1 MIIEQIKEAIRIED
15 LIAQTHTVTG
25 RPPTLTTTAH
35 DSLKIFTKTNTWYW
49 YSIGK
54 GGDALDW
61 YMHQHG
67 CDLTTA
73 IDELVRMAGIERRP
87 PTAAEVA
94 ARAEQDAVQD
104 IYRIAAAYFHAQMDS
119 PAGQAARAYCSQ
131 RGWTPETI
139 ARETLGYSGD
149 NKRLSPEDDIT
160 SLYKQLLAAGHIN
173 HPLAKA
179 VLSIP
184 PGSIV
189 YVHRKRGRITYLSAR
204 GIEQKRHYNLPAELA
219 GQKQPYLAEP
229 VTAVTD
235 DVILVEGQA
244 DAISLAQVGLRA
256 VALCGLSTGD
266 LDLSGISHVA
276 FDTDKAGQTKALD
289 IALSIDPALR
299 IVQWNAGKDANDCLR
314 AGYGIDQFAN
324 DLDAARPA
332 IFHLAAEARN
342 AKGDDRTALIRR
354 FFELFA
360 DLDDIQAT
368 DWKPDL
374 AAQLCGGIAQ
384 FNRLHKAHN
393 KQTEQD
399 GEHESPE
406 RYMYSAGGV
415 KGGRIWE
422 QIITGNG
429 DGSRRSLFAVRGAD
443 GRIAFATSVEIG
455 STTYLPY
462 PIDLGI
468 IDADVVLFPSAAED
482 YGDMRKL
489 VKEIQQFIHR
499 YLDVDPFYEKLA
511 AYYVLFTWVYDLFE
525 NLPYLRALGD
535 YGTGKTRFL
544 QAIGVLCYRPMFVS
558 GASSVSP
565 IFRLID
571 MFNGTL
577 IIDEADFSNSD
588 AESEIIKIMNVGY
601 YRNGVVLRAEKDQ
614 ASSSE
619 QWSPQVYKVYGPK
632 IMATRRPFTD
642 RATESRCL
650 TKRMTTAR
658 PRPEIPYILG
668 QDFWDDATRI
678 RNKLLKYRLDSHRPV
693 VIDHALADESV
704 EPRLNQVTMAL
715 KSIVDVEMREEID
728 TFVRAYNI
736 ALISDRQMTAPAM
749 IVQALADIHFDRKT
763 SVFGEDMRDF
773 TMKGIADKARGIA
786 NEIDPEIKI
795 HPRMVS
801 KTLSEELGMNRRTR
815 DKTSSRSRL
824 DYEEHELFALM
835 KRYGI
840 EVPQ

>member
-1 MIIEQIKEAIRIED
+1 
-15 LIAQTHTVTG
+15 
-25 RPPTLTTTAH
+25 
-35 DSLKIFTKTNTWYW
+35 
-49 YSIGK
+49 
-54 GGDALDW
+54 
-61 YMHQHG
+61 
-67 CDLTTA
+67 
-73 IDELVRMAGIERRP
+73 
-87 PTAAEVA
+87 
-94 ARAEQDAVQD
+94 
-104 IYRIAAAYFHAQMDS
+104 
-119 PAGQAARAYCSQ
+119 
-131 RGWTPETI
+131 
-139 ARETLGYSGD
+139 
-149 NKRLSPEDDIT
+149 
-160 SLYKQLLAAGHIN
+160 
-173 HPLAKA
+173 
-179 VLSIP
+179 
-184 PGSIV
+184 
-189 YVHRKRGRITYLSAR
+189 
-204 GIEQKRHYNLPAELA
+204 
-219 GQKQPYLAEP
+219 
-229 VTAVTD
+229 
-235 DVILVEGQA
+235 
-244 DAISLAQVGLRA
+244 
-256 VALCGLSTGD
+256 
-266 LDLSGISHVA
+266 
-276 FDTDKAGQTKALD
+276 
-289 IALSIDPALR
+289 
-299 IVQWNAGKDANDCLR
+299 
-314 AGYGIDQFAN
+314 
-324 DLDAARPA
+324 
-332 IFHLAAEARN
+332 
-342 AKGDDRTALIRR
+342 
-354 FFELFA
+354 
-360 DLDDIQAT
+360 
-368 DWKPDL
+368 
-374 AAQLCGGIAQ
+374 
-384 FNRLHKAHN
+384 
-393 KQTEQD
+393 
-399 GEHESPE
+399 
-406 RYMYSAGGV
+406 MYSAGGT

-429 DGSRRSLFAVRGAD
+429 DGSRRSLYAVRNAD
-443 GRIAFATSVEIG
+443 GRISFATSVEIG
-455 STTYLPY
+455 SVTYLPY

-499 YLDVDPFYEKLA
+499 YLDVDSFYEKLA

-614 ASSSE
+614 ASSAE

-668 QDFWDDATRI
+668 QSFWEDATRI

-715 KSIVDVEMREEID
+715 KSIVDPEMREEID
-728 TFVRAYNI
+728 TFVRAYNV
-736 ALISDRQMTAPAM
+736 ALISDRQMTVPAM
-749 IVQALADIHFDRKT
+749 IVQALADIHYDRKQ

-773 TMKGIADKARGIA
+773 SMKGIADKTRGIA

-801 KTLSEELGMNRRTR
+801 KTLSEELGMNRRIR
-815 DKTSSRSRL
+815 DKTTGRVRL
-824 DYEEHELFALM
+824 DYEDHELFALM